1 LHKATGLAADCL
13 ILDLEDAVAP
23 EKKNIARAQIIN
35 ALSKRADNGQEIAV
49 RINALGTPWVE
60 HDALAVATSTADAIV
75 LPKAETA
82 TQINALA
89 KLLDS
94 KANRELPI
102 WIMCETP
109 RGVLNIGEIAQH
121 PRVRVI
127 VMGTSDLAKDL
138 RVSPLGDRAGLEYAL
153 SSAVLAARA
162 EGLDIIDGVHLAL
175 DDDAGFRAA
184 CQQGR
189 ELGFDGK
196 SLIHPRQIAAANA
209 AFGVT
214 QSAADHA
221 REIVDAWQQA
231 RAANEG
237 VTVVRGQL
245 IEQLHVDEAHR
256 ILDLHEQMLNKA
268 AGDNTGTQI
277 DET

>member
-1 LHKATGLAADCL
+1 M
-13 ILDLEDAVAP
+13 
-23 EKKNIARAQIIN
+23 
-35 ALSKRADNGQEIAV
+35 
-49 RINALGTPWVE
+49 
-60 HDALAVATSTADAIV
+60 
-75 LPKAETA
+75 LPKAETRD
-82 TQINALA
+82 QIETLTKILDKHGNA
-89 KLLDS
+89 
-94 KANRELPI
+94 ELPV
-102 WIMCETP
+102 WVMCETP
-109 RGVLNIGEIAQH
+109 RGVLNVAEIAQH
-121 PRVRVI
+121 PRVTVI

-138 RVSPLGDRAGLEYAL
+138 RVAPLGDRAGLGYAL
-153 SSAVLAARA
+153 GAAVLAARA

-184 CQQGR
+184 CQQGQ

-221 REIVDAWQQA
+221 REIIGAWQKA
-231 RAANEG
+231 SATNDG

-245 IEQLHVDEAHR
+245 VEQLHVDEAHR
-256 ILDLHEQMLNKA
+256 ILKLYEQMLRKS
-268 AGDNTGTQI
+268 AGENTGQTDIKI